1 MRTIKDLWVR
11 NKPKIITPL
20 MNDVIIKKHITDA
33 EIVTLGWGESYKEQE
48 IQLNSKSFQEDAIKG
63 DVEFYLEPIQHWSA
77 RGIFDK
83 NKALWGTFI
92 IKTKIGDICFIGDS
106 GYNYTLFKEI
116 GKKHNILISLIPI
129 GAYEPRWFMK
139 PVHMHPE
146 EAVFTHL
153 DLGAKYSIAS
163 HFDVFQLAD
172 EAFNAAPLELR
183 QAMKKHNIDE
193 NKFIISEIGEF
204 FLFDKND
211 L

>member
-1 MRTIKDLWVR
+1 MQKLL
-11 NKPKIITPL
+11 PQ
-20 MNDVIIKKHITDA
+20 
-33 EIVTLGWGESYKEQE
+33 GGGESYKVNSAPFCDKREEQSLYTNRRDDE
-48 IQLNSKSFQEDAIKG
+48 QRSTKG
-63 DVEFYLEPIQHWSA
+63 GSVCYKEQNICLEPTQHWSA

-106 GYNYTLFKEI
+106 GYNGTLFKEI
-116 GKKHNILISLIPI
+116 GKKYNILISLSPI

-139 PVHMHPE
+139 PVHMNPE

-153 DLGAKYSIAS
+153 DLGSQYSTAS

-172 EAFNAAPLELR
+172 EAFNVAPLELR

-193 NKFIISEIGEF
+193 NKFIIPEIGEF